1 MAIGSAGLDAFY
13 ETKVPQ
19 AYHGR
24 VFSVLSSLDNTT
36 VPIGLIVAAFLSESV
51 PIAFWYLITGLLHFS
66 LFVFWLGSKTL
77 RRAEEEDGGLAA

>member
-1 MAIGSAGLDAFY
+1 M
-13 ETKVPQ
+13 
-19 AYHGR
+19 
-24 VFSVLSSLDNTT
+24 
-36 VPIGLIVAAFLSESV
+36 PIGLIVAAFLSESV